1 MHLDACVVLDLVVM
15 KKRFVWQR
23 AALKTDSFMELMN
36 NLNVPTWEVCSS
48 AHVTGLMELNVKRSQ
63 KVSHTILLSFTLHVY
78 WYSDPCVLRGVGT
91 GRMNWFHKYLQQ
103 WTSASFWFCAHGKDH
118 KRLSRRVSDL
128 RHAMYRPQHFSKL
141 LAANDLS
148 ADDVWISVWLEK

>member
-63 KVSHTILLSFTLHVY
+63 KVSHTILLSFALHVY

-91 GRMNWFHKYLQQ
+91 GRMN
-103 WTSASFWFCAHGKDH
+103 
-118 KRLSRRVSDL
+118 
-128 RHAMYRPQHFSKL
+128 
-141 LAANDLS
+141 
-148 ADDVWISVWLEK
+148 